1 MTMLILVFRPVAVA
15 ATSATVVG
23 AVLIFAA
30 MMTDLS
36 EKQTAEYDQP
46 TFLSLSLAF
55 GTIAF
60 SFGGMST
67 FPTTQNDMQYPQK
80 FPRSVALAY
89 LGKFHFIL
97 TFASIFSPRQRARS
111 AADPGF
117 PRGGGANSPGGG
129 GAPTYDFAKFSRKL
143 HEIERIWAPVGGGGE
158 GAPLAPPL
166 NPPLQINSLT
176 YRKIALQKQLVDR
189 CSSLV
194 GPLVKRVQ
202 NHIA

>member
-1 MTMLILVFRPVAVA
+1 MTMIILDFRPVAVA

-30 MMTDLS
+30 IMTDLS
-36 EKQTAEYDQP
+36 AKQTAEYDQP

-60 SFGGMST
+60 SFGRMST

-97 TFASIFSPRQRARS
+97 NLASIFSPRKIEIYCLGSESNHSSFCREPYSVRS
-111 AADPGF
+111 G
-117 PRGGGANSPGGG
+117 N
-129 GAPTYDFAKFSRKL
+129 
-143 HEIERIWAPVGGGGE
+143 IV
-158 GAPLAPPL
+158 
-166 NPPLQINSLT
+166 
-176 YRKIALQKQLVDR
+176 
-189 CSSLV
+189 
-194 GPLVKRVQ
+194 
-202 NHIA
+202 